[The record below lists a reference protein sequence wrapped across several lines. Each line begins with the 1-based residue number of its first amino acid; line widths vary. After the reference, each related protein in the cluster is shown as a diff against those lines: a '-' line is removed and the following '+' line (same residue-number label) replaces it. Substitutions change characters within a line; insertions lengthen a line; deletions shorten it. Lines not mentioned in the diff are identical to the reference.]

1 MWKDFVFKKGGENW
15 KKRREII
22 EGRKRQAW
30 EYNLGIQ
37 KKNDHFKCGRI
48 LFLRKEGETGR

>member
-30 EYNLGIQ
+30 EYNLGI
-37 KKNDHFKCGRI
+37 
-48 LFLRKEGETGR
+48 